1 MPFSA
6 YIMLRFKGWTSELFP
21 SCPGSQ
27 VLRFHS
33 FCSEYLYWME
43 QWVRGWGVKSN
54 ESLKDVNEFPDHCL
68 YDVIPR
74 AFGNI
79 MASKHIANTSVAD
92 CQDKCENYVTEDG
105 HRCLG
110 FNFNDVIQTCGLMTG
125 ENLFRLDKHHRPS
138 PVHRLFIRRCEI
150 QGIKSSYDIVTVL
163 NKIIHVLQTL
173 HISLICLVYSS

>member
-1 MPFSA
+1 MNSRTFS
-6 YIMLRFKGWTSELFP
+6 YT
-21 SCPGSQ
+21 GSQ

-33 FCSEYLYWME
+33 FCNASALSIFTEWSS
-43 QWVRGWGVKSN
+43 GGGVKSN
-54 ESLKDVNEFPDHCL
+54 ESWKDVNQFPDHCL

-79 MASKHIANTSVAD
+79 MASKHIANASVSD
-92 CQDKCENYVTEDG
+92 CQDKCEGYVTEDG

-173 HISLICLVYSS
+173 QISRICLVFIIVGYIANIKC